1 MSLFDHGEPEEFL
14 LFVQIFQ
21 MILADTGTLEMEAN
35 VQCLCALVRGE
46 ALHQFDLV
54 SSNAKNSETLLDV
67 DYLLKGLACFFF
79 FVNSLLKQK
88 RAMRRCMKNARS
100 LKLRRYAACLVDLNE
115 YLASFLGAT
124 MADKMVITELNKF
137 LLNSMPDRSSKQVYV
152 QGFDC
157 GNIYFKRS
165 VKMSECMEITESI

>member
-1 MSLFDHGEPEEFL
+1 
-14 LFVQIFQ
+14 
-21 MILADTGTLEMEAN
+21 
-35 VQCLCALVRGE
+35 
-46 ALHQFDLV
+46 
-54 SSNAKNSETLLDV
+54 
-67 DYLLKGLACFFF
+67 
-79 FVNSLLKQK
+79 
-88 RAMRRCMKNARS
+88 MKTPHS
-100 LKLRRYAACLVDLNE
+100 LKVIRYAALLIDWNE

-157 GNIYFKRS
+157 ENIYFKRS